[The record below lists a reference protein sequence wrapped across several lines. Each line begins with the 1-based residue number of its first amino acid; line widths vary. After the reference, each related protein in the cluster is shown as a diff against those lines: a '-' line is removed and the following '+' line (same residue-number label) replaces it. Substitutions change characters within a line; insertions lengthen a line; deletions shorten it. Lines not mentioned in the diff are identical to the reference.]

1 MYEWEV
7 YKEIQKKVKEEIR
20 SAKRKFEQLLA
31 SKIKED
37 SKTFYSYVRSKQQIK
52 SQVGPLKDEVGN
64 IITSDMEAA
73 EALNEFFKEVFT
85 VEDSEIPAA
94 TEIYEGEEKDK
105 LKYLE
110 ITEEMVMAK
119 IRKLKNGK
127 AAGLDGIR
135 PDYIKTLAGEVVKP
149 LTMIFQRSLQ
159 ETKIPSEWKCANITP
174 LYKKGPSSNVS
185 NYRPVNLTS
194 VPGKLME
201 NILRDAIVDHL
212 EKNKLINETQ
222 HGFRKAKSC
231 VSNLLLYWNELTD
244 YIDKGTPVDVVYL
257 DLQKAFDTVPH
268 KRLIAKIK
276 AHGIDGWIL
285 KWIHEWLSER
295 KQRVVLNGQI
305 SQWNEVSSS
314 VVQGSVLGPV
324 CFSMYMNDMEIN
336 LESSTSMFA
345 DDTKIIRP
353 IVTQKDRDTLQNDL
367 DKLMVWTQKW
377 QMKFNVDKCSVLHFG
392 YNNPMFMYN
401 MDGRNLQSKTEE
413 KDLGVYINTSM
424 KFNKQ
429 CAESVK
435 KANRVIGIIKRN
447 FMNFDRSVIIKLYKS
462 LVRPHLDYAIP
473 VWRPYLKKDITLLE
487 NVQRRMTKL
496 IPNLRHKTYEERLKE
511 LKLMTLEQRHIRQD
525 LLTFYNII
533 NKNMNINIEGI
544 VEIIGS
550 QKTRG
555 NSFKIRPKHARLE
568 IRKNTFFERIWKTW
582 NELPEEVVSA
592 KTINKFKEELQRYMI
607 FKGHWPSIY

>member
-1 MYEWEV
+1 MSHV
-7 YKEIQKKVKEEIR
+7 
-20 SAKRKFEQLLA
+20 
-31 SKIKED
+31 
-37 SKTFYSYVRSKQQIK
+37 
-52 SQVGPLKDEVGN
+52 SQ
-64 IITSDMEAA
+64 
-73 EALNEFFKEVFT
+73 FKMSHV
-85 VEDSEIPAA
+85 
-94 TEIYEGEEKDK
+94 
-105 LKYLE
+105 
-110 ITEEMVMAK
+110 
-119 IRKLKNGK
+119 
-127 AAGLDGIR
+127 
-135 PDYIKTLAGEVVKP
+135 
-149 LTMIFQRSLQ
+149 
-159 ETKIPSEWKCANITP
+159 
-174 LYKKGPSSNVS
+174 
-185 NYRPVNLTS
+185 
-194 VPGKLME
+194 
-201 NILRDAIVDHL
+201 
-212 EKNKLINETQ
+212 
-222 HGFRKAKSC
+222 
-231 VSNLLLYWNELTD
+231 
-244 YIDKGTPVDVVYL
+244 
-257 DLQKAFDTVPH
+257 
-268 KRLIAKIK
+268 
-276 AHGIDGWIL
+276 
-285 KWIHEWLSER
+285 
-295 KQRVVLNGQI
+295 
-305 SQWNEVSSS
+305 
-314 VVQGSVLGPV
+314 
-324 CFSMYMNDMEIN
+324 
-336 LESSTSMFA
+336 SMFA

-377 QMKFNVDKCSVLHFG
+377 QMKFNVEKCSVLHFG
-392 YNNPMFMYN
+392 YNNPMYTYN

>member
-1 MYEWEV
+1 
-7 YKEIQKKVKEEIR
+7 
-20 SAKRKFEQLLA
+20 
-31 SKIKED
+31 
-37 SKTFYSYVRSKQQIK
+37 
-52 SQVGPLKDEVGN
+52 
-64 IITSDMEAA
+64 
-73 EALNEFFKEVFT
+73 
-85 VEDSEIPAA
+85 
-94 TEIYEGEEKDK
+94 
-105 LKYLE
+105 
-110 ITEEMVMAK
+110 
-119 IRKLKNGK
+119 
-127 AAGLDGIR
+127 
-135 PDYIKTLAGEVVKP
+135 
-149 LTMIFQRSLQ
+149 
-159 ETKIPSEWKCANITP
+159 
-174 LYKKGPSSNVS
+174 
-185 NYRPVNLTS
+185 
-194 VPGKLME
+194 
-201 NILRDAIVDHL
+201 
-212 EKNKLINETQ
+212 
-222 HGFRKAKSC
+222 
-231 VSNLLLYWNELTD
+231 
-244 YIDKGTPVDVVYL
+244 
-257 DLQKAFDTVPH
+257 
-268 KRLIAKIK
+268 
-276 AHGIDGWIL
+276 
-285 KWIHEWLSER
+285 
-295 KQRVVLNGQI
+295 
-305 SQWNEVSSS
+305 
-314 VVQGSVLGPV
+314 
-324 CFSMYMNDMEIN
+324 
-336 LESSTSMFA
+336 MFA

-592 KTINKFKEELQRYMI
+592 KTINKFKEELQRFMI
-607 FKGHWPSIY
+607 IKGHWPSIY